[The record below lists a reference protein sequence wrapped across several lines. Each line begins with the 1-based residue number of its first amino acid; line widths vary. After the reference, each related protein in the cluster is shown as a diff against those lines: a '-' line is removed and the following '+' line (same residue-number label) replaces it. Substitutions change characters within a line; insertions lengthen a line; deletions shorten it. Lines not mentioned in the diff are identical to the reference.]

1 MQFETKMMPSIDP
14 IANEPE
20 LLARLKAGDDTA
32 FDRLYH
38 RYGNR
43 IYGRLLKL
51 TKSVEVSEELL
62 QDVFM
67 KVWEH
72 RERIDPALSFKSY
85 LFRIAERLIS
95 DYYRRAAK
103 DRHVYDHLLQVGMA
117 HEQPFDEEREH
128 QLYQRKLD
136 CLQDA
141 LGQLPRKCREVYT
154 LCKIE
159 GKSYREV
166 ASQLDMS
173 TATISNHITK
183 ANKLIRSHLNIP
195 ATAILILQ
203 YCLG

>member
-1 MQFETKMMPSIDP
+1 MPSIDS
-14 IANEPE
+14 IDNEHE
-20 LLARLKAGDDTA
+20 LLTRLQNGDDTA
-32 FDRLYH
+32 FDGLYH
-38 RYGNR
+38 RYSNR

-51 TKSVEVSEELL
+51 TRSVEISEELL

-72 RERIDPALSFKSY
+72 RERINPALPFKSY
-85 LFRIAERLIS
+85 LFRIAEHLIS

-103 DRHVYDHLLQVGMA
+103 DRRVYDHLLHVGTA

-136 CLQDA
+136 RLQEA

-166 ASQLDMS
+166 ASELDMS
-173 TATISNHITK
+173 TATISNHMTK

-203 YCLG
+203 ICLG

>member
-1 MQFETKMMPSIDP
+1 MPFIDP
-14 IANEPE
+14 IDDEKK
-20 LLARLKAGDDTA
+20 LLTRLKVGEETA

-38 RYGNR
+38 QYSNR
-43 IYGRLLKL
+43 IYGKLLRL

-85 LFRIAERLIS
+85 LFRIAEHLIS
-95 DYYRRAAK
+95 DYYRHAAK
-103 DRHVYDHLLQVGMA
+103 DRRAYDHLLQVGMS
-117 HEQPFDEEREH
+117 HEHPFDKEQEH
-128 QLYQRKLD
+128 QLYQQNLER
-136 CLQDA
+136 LQEA
-141 LGQLPRKCREVYT
+141 VGQLPQKCREVYT

-166 ASQLDMS
+166 ALQLDMS
-173 TATISNHITK
+173 TATISNHMTK
-183 ANKLIRSHLNIP
+183 ANKLIRSYLNIP
-195 ATAILILQ
+195 VTAILILQ